1 MGTHYPVVRA
11 RVQPCM
17 KHRVASR
24 VVGFI
29 QAETVVARAPLCPEL
44 RLRLVTDACR
54 LWRATDRDL
63 EALAI
68 EDPFWAFAWA
78 GGQALA
84 RYLLDHPE
92 EVRGRRVFDFACG
105 GAIEA
110 IAAAQA
116 GARRVVANDIDPW
129 ALEAARMNAELNRVS
144 LETLES
150 NVVGQALDDFDV
162 ILAGDAFYASDAELV
177 LDWLR
182 ELARAG
188 KRVLLAEPGRGFID
202 PSGLLRLAEYQ
213 APEDED
219 TDGTRLR
226 PTGVYSPRL

>member
-1 MGTHYPVVRA
+1 MPHGVIE
-11 RVQPCM
+11 
-17 KHRVASR
+17 
-24 VVGFI
+24 FI
-29 QAETVVARAPLCPEL
+29 EAETVIARAPLCPEL
-44 RLRLVTDACR
+44 RLRLVTETCR

-63 EALAI
+63 QTLGV

-92 EVRGRRVFDFACG
+92 EVRGRVVFDFACG

-110 IAAAQA
+110 IAAARA
-116 GARRVVANDIDPW
+116 GARRVIANDIDAW
-129 ALEAARMNAELNRVS
+129 ALAAARANAALNAVEL
-144 LETLES
+144 EILES
-150 NVVGQALDDFDV
+150 NVVGQPLDEAEV
-162 ILAGDAFYASDAELV
+162 ILAGDAFYASDAGLV
-177 LDWLR
+177 LDWLGT
-182 ELARAG
+182 LARAG

-202 PSGLLRLAEYQ
+202 PRDLLRLAEYQ

-226 PTGVYSPRL
+226 PTAVYTPRTT